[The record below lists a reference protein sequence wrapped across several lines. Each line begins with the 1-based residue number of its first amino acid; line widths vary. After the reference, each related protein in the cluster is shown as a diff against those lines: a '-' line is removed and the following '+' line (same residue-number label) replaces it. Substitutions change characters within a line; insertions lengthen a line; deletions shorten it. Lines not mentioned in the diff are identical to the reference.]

1 MTVGDPSDTETTLDE
16 HYTVTVPAKLRERL
30 DLEPGNRLRWTV
42 TDDGRLLGEV
52 VRERYGVAEELDPID
67 IEEETD
73 AVVDTEELAYEVD

>member
-1 MTVGDPSDTETTLDE
+1 MTVGDSNDAETILDE
-16 HYTVTVPAKLRERL
+16 RYAVTVPAKFRERL

-42 TDDGRLLGEV
+42 TNDGRLLGEI